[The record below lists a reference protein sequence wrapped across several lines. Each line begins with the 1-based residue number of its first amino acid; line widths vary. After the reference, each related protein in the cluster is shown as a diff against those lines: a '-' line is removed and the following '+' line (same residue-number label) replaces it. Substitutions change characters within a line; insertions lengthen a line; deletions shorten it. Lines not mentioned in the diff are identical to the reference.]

1 MTSDNKKIIKFG
13 LYIIATIGSLI
24 YVAFKESE
32 TEKNLGEIFDN
43 KIFGIQGV
51 TTKVTHFSNTNTNV
65 SIKYES
71 NGLPDFASSYKPAI
85 VAYVCNQ
92 PFLKEELLKGK
103 FIDFDMSAPDRDYG
117 KHVNLRIDKGRCKYD
132 L

>member
-1 MTSDNKKIIKFG
+1 MTDDNKKIIKFG

-24 YVAFKESE
+24 YASFRESE
-32 TEKNLGEIFDN
+32 TEKNLGEVFDN

-51 TTKVTHFSNTNTNV
+51 TTKVTHFSNTNTYV
-65 SIKYES
+65 SIKFES
-71 NGLPDFASSYKPAI
+71 NGLPDIASSYKPAI
-85 VAYVCNQ
+85 VAYVCTQ

-103 FIDFDMSAPDRDYG
+103 FIDFDMSAPDRNDG
-117 KHVNLRIDKGRCKYD
+117 KHVNLRIDGGRCKYD